1 MNTGM
6 TGGMAENRK
15 QKRQKAE
22 QTGRRAEWLAAA
34 LLTLKGFAILERR
47 LKNPAGEIDLV
58 ARRGRLLVLVEVKA
72 RQRLDDAV
80 EAVGPR
86 NRARVC
92 AAADMHLSRNPA
104 LAECMRRYDI
114 IAVAGWRLR
123 HIPDAWR
130 DPGYGNRGYRN

>member
-1 MNTGM
+1 MKAGM

-15 QKRQKAE
+15 RKRQKAE
-22 QTGRRAEWLAAA
+22 QTGRRAEWLAAVF
-34 LLTLKGFAILERR
+34 LMLKGFAILERR

-58 ARRGRLLVLVEVKA
+58 ARRGKLVILVEVKA
-72 RQRLDDAV
+72 RPRLDDAV

-86 NRARVC
+86 NRSRIC
-92 AAADMHLSRNPA
+92 AAANMHLSRNPA

-130 DPGYGNRGYRN
+130 DRGYMN